1 MTDIHATRGITDAE
15 IEGLPAYTVTGGDWA
30 NVSDEV
36 VKLAEDRIVMNL
48 GPVHPSTHGVMRLVV
63 ELDGEY
69 VRQAEAQTGFLHTGI
84 EKTMEYRTWTQGVTL
99 ATRMD
104 YVASVFQEVGYC
116 LAVEKLLG
124 IEKDI
129 PKRANVIR
137 VMLMEY
143 QRLASH
149 FVAIGSSFNEL
160 GATTMMTIAF
170 RAREECLRIF
180 ERIAGQRMNIEFIRP
195 GGVLEDVGEGTTD
208 YIREHTVDIKRS
220 IDEMFG
226 IVGANP
232 IVAARFK
239 DVSVL
244 SLSAL
249 MALSQTGPGLRAGG
263 VPLDLRKTMPY
274 CDYETYEFDVPIR
287 DKSDAFNRTMVRFD
301 EMYQSLRII
310 YQCLDR
316 LDATE
321 GDPVM
326 IEDKKIAWPA
336 QLSIGADG
344 QGTDPEHVKEIMG
357 ANNMEELIHHF
368 KMVSEGFRVPAGQA
382 FAMIEHAKG
391 IWGCHAVS
399 SGGNRPYRI
408 HIDDPSFHNLQGFSM
423 MAEGGLIADAIVA
436 LAVIDPVMGGVD
448 R

>member
-1 MTDIHATRGITDAE
+1 
-15 IEGLPAYTVTGGDWA
+15 
-30 NVSDEV
+30 
-36 VKLAEDRIVMNL
+36 
-48 GPVHPSTHGVMRLVV
+48 
-63 ELDGEY
+63 
-69 VRQAEAQTGFLHTGI
+69 
-84 EKTMEYRTWTQGVTL
+84 
-99 ATRMD
+99 
-104 YVASVFQEVGYC
+104 
-116 LAVEKLLG
+116 
-124 IEKDI
+124 
-129 PKRANVIR
+129 
-137 VMLMEY
+137 
-143 QRLASH
+143 
-149 FVAIGSSFNEL
+149 
-160 GATTMMTIAF
+160 
-170 RAREECLRIF
+170 
-180 ERIAGQRMNIEFIRP
+180 MNIEFIRP

-310 YQCLDR
+310 YQCIDR
-316 LDATE
+316 LEAGQQKAAELRAT
-321 GDPVM
+321 GDPAKMKEADEIMSVM
-326 IEDKKIAWPA
+326 VADKKIAWPA
-336 QLSIGADG
+336 QLSVGADG

-368 KMVSEGFRVPAGQA
+368 KMVSEGFRVPPGQA